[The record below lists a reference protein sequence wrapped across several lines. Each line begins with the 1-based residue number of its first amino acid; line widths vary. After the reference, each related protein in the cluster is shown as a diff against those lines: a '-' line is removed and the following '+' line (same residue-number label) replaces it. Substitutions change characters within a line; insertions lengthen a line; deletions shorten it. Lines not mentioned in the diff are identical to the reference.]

1 MSYVGYILAA
11 ILLLLLMITVHEFG
25 HYIAGKIFG
34 FGIEEFAIGFGP
46 KLYRKQRKNG
56 EYFSVRLL
64 PLGGFCAFKGEDE
77 DDPDPSAFN
86 NRKPWQRIIVLAS
99 GALMNVITAL
109 LIIFILFAAYGQMS
123 LLVGSEP
130 AGEAYSFQQYDV
142 ILQAEGRNVYMT
154 TDLMEVLDGRK
165 EGDIVHFV
173 VRRGGEDVEIE
184 VKLRADAVF
193 GSVEDAS
200 KAFEYLGV
208 NEIYATYVRFGFFES
223 IGRAFTYAWRI
234 GGSIFTVL
242 GQLLTGHLLTVRDRR
257 TGDHGGRYR
266 LCHSERRFC
275 LLAGNGGV
283 YRHQPRRVQ
292 PAPHSCAGR
301 LPHRV
306 HRGGM
311 DQEKAVEPQGGG
323 DNPRGGLYFPVR
335 LCDFS
340 RRSEIVLDK
349 GSNPLICLK

>member
-142 ILQAEGRNVYMT
+142 ILQAEGRNV
-154 TDLMEVLDGRK
+154 
-165 EGDIVHFV
+165 
-173 VRRGGEDVEIE
+173 
-184 VKLRADAVF
+184 
-193 GSVEDAS
+193 
-200 KAFEYLGV
+200 
-208 NEIYATYVRFGFFES
+208 
-223 IGRAFTYAWRI
+223 
-234 GGSIFTVL
+234 
-242 GQLLTGHLLTVRDRR
+242 
-257 TGDHGGRYR
+257 
-266 LCHSERRFC
+266 
-275 LLAGNGGV
+275 
-283 YRHQPRRVQ
+283 
-292 PAPHSCAGR
+292 
-301 LPHRV
+301 
-306 HRGGM
+306 
-311 DQEKAVEPQGGG
+311 
-323 DNPRGGLYFPVR
+323 
-335 LCDFS
+335 
-340 RRSEIVLDK
+340 
-349 GSNPLICLK
+349 